1 MLKALTIHDLRHITA
16 LALSRDTYPGTD
28 LPTLGSTVA
37 ELHPQAQM
45 ELCALMYYGRGD
57 FGSDFSQALAYAR
70 RVPTERLAGTVT
82 SKVVSLPVY
91 LVAGLAMLAGETVV
105 PQS

>member
-37 ELHPQAQM
+37 ELHPP
-45 ELCALMYYGRGD
+45 
-57 FGSDFSQALAYAR
+57 GSDRALCPHVLR
-70 RVPTERLAGTVT
+70 TG
-82 SKVVSLPVY
+82 
-91 LVAGLAMLAGETVV
+91 
-105 PQS
+105 